1 MDVAASQATV
11 GHALRAALEAEGEV
25 GRDLLAVEW
34 ERTPVGPPEAWSNS
48 LRTVVRVML
57 ASRFSMWMAWGP
69 ELTFFCNAAYRRDT
83 LGKKY
88 PWALGRPAREVWA
101 EIWPDIGPRIDMV
114 LQTGTATWDEC
125 LLLFLERSGYMEETY
140 HTFSYSPLPD
150 ERGAIA
156 GMLCVVTEDTDRV
169 IGERRMA
176 TLRDLGS
183 VPTAI
188 REEQAFLDAS
198 ARHLAA
204 NQRSMPFT
212 AVYLF
217 DGQGDARLSVTTGL
231 RAGHAAAPELIEG
244 EDPAAVWPAAE
255 ILDGD
260 QDGIVIDGIDE
271 RFEGLPS
278 GEWTLPPKQALTVG
292 LSDPSG
298 GRPFGFIVVGANRF
312 RPLDDDYRAFIGL
325 IAQRLASGL
334 ASARAYAAERRRAEQ
349 LAELDRTKTA
359 FFSNVSH
366 EFRTPLTLMLAPLH
380 DALEDEEALDREHVE
395 LVHRNGLRLLKLVNA
410 LLDFSRLEAGRLRAT
425 YRPVDVGRITSELVG
440 TFSDACQRAGLEL
453 TVHCEELP
461 GQAYLDP
468 DLWERIVL
476 NLVSNAFKVTLSG
489 EINVGLR
496 AIPGGFTLS
505 VGDTGPGIAPQE
517 QARVFERFYRVQTA
531 HARSH
536 EGAGIGLS
544 LVKELVEM
552 HGGEITLQSVVA
564 EGSTFTVTVPLG
576 REHLP
581 SDQIINEPVAVAPG
595 IADLF
600 AEEAMSWLPA
610 DDDDGSDG
618 DEMAATSQPRL
629 GRGRLDTSS
638 SRVLIADDNPDLR
651 RYLTRLLSPYWHV
664 DAVGNGADALRLAR
678 ELPPDLLV
686 TDVMMPELDGF
697 ELLAELRDAPET
709 RELPVIMLSARAGE
723 EASIEGLA
731 AGADDYLPKPF
742 SGRELLARVRA
753 HLELSLVRRQA
764 SEGIRAER
772 LLLEQ
777 TLTQLPAGVIVA
789 EAPSGRIVLAN
800 QQVPEILGHDLIEPQ
815 VIEEYSAY
823 RTFAVDR
830 EPVSAER
837 RALVRAIRNG
847 EIVHD
852 EEVLYQTGEGR
863 WITLRVSAAPISD
876 GSGRTVAGVVV
887 FQDISERVRGE
898 RLLASQRDVMAMIAR
913 GEPLA
918 DTLAEIVTAYERLSD
933 RGGRASILL
942 TSADGR
948 RLRHGAAPS
957 LPALYNEAVNG
968 LEIGPSAGSCGTAAY
983 RRQAVVVSDTQ
994 RDQLWADFREL
1005 AAEHR
1010 LRSCWSTPVFATDGA
1025 LVGTMAIYHGEPA
1038 EPSVEE
1044 REVVEL
1050 LSRTAAVAIERD
1062 RDVRT
1067 RERQLSELQT
1077 SLLPP
1082 QIPEIQGVE
1091 VSATFHPGDRTLD
1104 VGGDFYD
1111 IFPLSDRA
1119 WGLVIGDVCGHGA
1132 QAAAVTALTRHTTR
1146 AIAGRESDPREV
1158 LRQVSEILLGS
1169 GYNRY
1174 CTAVYGRVE
1183 RAAHGWRLGLA
1194 VGGHPPPLIR
1204 RADGTTDMLED
1215 HGPVLGVL
1223 PTPRFPLIEVEMGPN
1238 DTLLLYTDGL
1248 IEHNPRID
1256 DEHALAR
1263 LLGSLATYSAEDL
1276 LSELEDAALGS
1287 PRRQPR
1293 DDVAMLIVRVPVGGV
1308 VDQQQPAEPAIVW
1321 S

>member
-1 MDVAASQATV
+1 LDVAGSQATLDRE
-11 GHALRAALEAEGEV
+11 LRAALLAEGEV

-34 ERTPVGPPEAWSNS
+34 DRTAVGPPEEWPNS

-57 ASRFSMWMAWGP
+57 ASRFSMWMAWGS

-101 EIWPDIGPRIDMV
+101 EIWPDIGPRINAV
-114 LQTGTATWDEC
+114 LQTGQATWDES

-150 ERGAIA
+150 EQGAIA
-156 GMLCVVTEDTDRV
+156 GMLCVVSEDTDRV

-183 VPTAI
+183 VPTTF

-198 ARHLAA
+198 AGPLAA

-217 DGQGDARLSVTTGL
+217 DGAGDARLSTTTGL
-231 RAGHAAAPELIEG
+231 SAGHVAAPELIEAA
-244 EDPAAVWPAAE
+244 DPAPVWPAAE
-255 ILDGD
+255 ILAGD
-260 QDGIVIDGIDE
+260 TDAIVIGDIDE
-271 RFEGLPS
+271 RFEGLPT
-278 GEWTLPPKQALTVG
+278 GEWALPPRQALMVD
-292 LSDPSG
+292 LPDPSG
-298 GRPFGFIVVGANRF
+298 GRPFGFIVVGANRY
-312 RPLDDDYRAFIGL
+312 RPLDEDYRAFIGL
-325 IAQRLASGL
+325 IAQRLAAGV
-334 ASARAYAAERRRAEQ
+334 ASARAYATERRRAEQ
-349 LAELDRTKTA
+349 LAELDRAKTA

-380 DALEDEEALDREHVE
+380 DALEDAEALDREHVE

-425 YRPVDVGRITSELVG
+425 FRPVDVGRITAELVG
-440 TFSDACQRAGLEL
+440 TFSDACKRAGLEL
-453 TVHCEELP
+453 TVHREELP

-476 NLVSNAFKVTLSG
+476 NLVSNAFKVTPKG
-489 EINVGLR
+489 GIEVGLR
-496 AIPGGFTLS
+496 ASPGGFTLS
-505 VGDTGPGIAPQE
+505 VADTGPGIAPQE
-517 QARVFERFYRVQTA
+517 QARVFERFYRVQTT

-536 EGAGIGLS
+536 EGAGIGLA

-552 HGGEITLQSVVA
+552 HGGEITVQSAVG
-564 EGSTFTVTVPLG
+564 EGATFTVTVPLG

-581 SDQIINEPVAVAPG
+581 SDQIIDEPVAVAPG

-610 DDDDGSDG
+610 QGDDGSDRT
-618 DEMAATSQPRL
+618 EVTATSVPSL

-664 DAVGNGADALRLAR
+664 DAVANGADALRLAR
-678 ELPPDLLV
+678 ERPPDLLV
-686 TDVMMPELDGF
+686 TDVMMPELDGL
-697 ELLAELRDAPET
+697 ELLAELRAAVET

-723 EASIEGLA
+723 EASIEGLE

-764 SEGIRAER
+764 SQDMRAER

-789 EAPSGRIVLAN
+789 EAPSGRIVLSN
-800 QQVPEILGHDLIEPQ
+800 QQVPEILGHPGIEPHR
-815 VIEEYSAY
+815 IEDYPAF
-823 RTFAVDR
+823 RRFTVDT
-830 EPVSAER
+830 EPILAER
-837 RALVRAIRNG
+837 GALVRAIRDG

-852 EEVLYQTGEGR
+852 EEALYQTGDGR

-898 RLLASQRDVMAMIAR
+898 RLLASQRDVMAMIAQ

-948 RLRHGAAPS
+948 RLEHVG
-957 LPALYNEAVNG
+957 
-968 LEIGPSAGSCGTAAY
+968 
-983 RRQAVVVSDTQ
+983 
-994 RDQLWADFREL
+994 EL
-1005 AAEHR
+1005 AAEHQ
-1010 LRSCWSTPVFATDGA
+1010 LASCWSTPILATDGA
-1025 LVGTMAIYHGEPA
+1025 RVGMMAIYHDEPA
-1038 EPSVEE
+1038 EPVAEE
-1044 REVVEL
+1044 RKVVEL

-1067 RERQLSELQT
+1067 RERQLSELQS

-1082 QIPEIQGVE
+1082 QMPEIEGLE

-1146 AIAGRESDPREV
+1146 AIAARESDPREV
-1158 LRQVSEILLGS
+1158 LRQVSEILLSS
-1169 GYNRY
+1169 GYKRY

-1183 RAAHGWRLGLA
+1183 QAAHGWRLQLA

-1204 RADGTTDMLED
+1204 RADGATEMLED

-1223 PTPRFPLIEVEMGPN
+1223 TDPRFPMIEVEMGPS

-1248 IEHNPRID
+1248 IEQNPRVD

-1263 LLGSLATYSAEDL
+1263 LLGSLSTASAEEL
-1276 LSELEDAALGS
+1276 LSELEDAALGI

-1293 DDVAMLIVRVPVGGV
+1293 DDVAVLMLRVPVGSAAE
-1308 VDQQQPAEPAIVW
+1308 DQYPAEPAVAR

>member
-1 MDVAASQATV
+1 LDVAGSQATLDRELR
-11 GHALRAALEAEGEV
+11 GALLAEGEV

-34 ERTPVGPPEAWSNS
+34 DRTAVGPPEAWPNS

-57 ASRFSMWMAWGP
+57 ASRFSMWMAWGS

-101 EIWPDIGPRIDMV
+101 EIWPDIGPRINAV
-114 LQTGTATWDEC
+114 LQTGKATWDES

-150 ERGAIA
+150 EQGAIA
-156 GMLCVVTEDTDRV
+156 GMLCVVSEDTDRV

-183 VPTAI
+183 VPTTF

-198 ARHLAA
+198 ARPLAG

-217 DGQGDARLSVTTGL
+217 DGEGDARLSTTTGL
-231 RAGHAAAPELIEG
+231 PAGHVAAPELIEAA
-244 EDPAAVWPAAE
+244 DPAPVWPAAE
-255 ILDGD
+255 ILAGET
-260 QDGIVIDGIDE
+260 DGIVIGDIDE
-271 RFEGLPS
+271 RFEGLPT
-278 GEWTLPPKQALTVG
+278 GEWALPPRQALMVD
-292 LSDPSG
+292 LPDPSG
-298 GRPFGFIVVGANRF
+298 GRPFGFIVVGANRY
-312 RPLDDDYRAFIGL
+312 RPLDEDYRSFIGL
-325 IAQRLASGL
+325 IAQRLAAGV
-334 ASARAYAAERRRAEQ
+334 ASARAYATERRRAEQ
-349 LAELDRTKTA
+349 LAELDRAKTA

-380 DALEDEEALDREHVE
+380 DALEDAEALDREHVE

-425 YRPVDVGRITSELVG
+425 FRPVDVGRITAELVG
-440 TFSDACQRAGLEL
+440 TFSDACKRAGLEL

-476 NLVSNAFKVTLSG
+476 NLVSNAFKVTPKG
-489 EINVGLR
+489 EIEVGLR
-496 AIPGGFTLS
+496 ASPGGFTLS
-505 VGDTGPGIAPQE
+505 VADTGPGIAPQE
-517 QARVFERFYRVQTA
+517 QARVFERFYRVQTT

-536 EGAGIGLS
+536 EGAGIGLA

-552 HGGEITLQSVVA
+552 HGGEITVQSAVG
-564 EGSTFTVTVPLG
+564 EGATFTVTVPLG

-581 SDQIINEPVAVAPG
+581 SDQIIDEPVAVAPG

-610 DDDDGSDG
+610 QGDDGSDRT
-618 DEMAATSQPRL
+618 EVPATGVPSM

-678 ELPPDLLV
+678 ERPPDLLV
-686 TDVMMPELDGF
+686 TDVMMPELDGL
-697 ELLAELRDAPET
+697 ELLAELRDAVET

-723 EASIEGLA
+723 EASIEGLE

-764 SEGIRAER
+764 SQDMRAER

-789 EAPSGRIVLAN
+789 EAPSGRIVLSN
-800 QQVPEILGHDLIEPQ
+800 QQVPEILGHPGIEPHR
-815 VIEEYSAY
+815 IEDYPAF
-823 RTFAVDR
+823 RRFTVDR
-830 EPVSAER
+830 EPILAER
-837 RALVRAIRNG
+837 GALVRAIRNG
-847 EIVHD
+847 EVVHD
-852 EEVLYQTGEGR
+852 EEVLYETGDGR

-876 GSGRTVAGVVV
+876 GAGRTVAGVVV

-898 RLLASQRDVMAMIAR
+898 RLLASQRDVMAMIAQ

-918 DTLAEIVTAYERLSD
+918 DTLAEIVAAYERLSD
-933 RGGRASILL
+933 RGGRASIQL

-948 RLRHGAAPS
+948 RLEHVG
-957 LPALYNEAVNG
+957 
-968 LEIGPSAGSCGTAAY
+968 
-983 RRQAVVVSDTQ
+983 
-994 RDQLWADFREL
+994 EL
-1005 AAEHR
+1005 GAEHR
-1010 LRSCWSTPVFATDGA
+1010 LGSCWSTPILATDGA
-1025 LVGTMAIYHGEPA
+1025 LVGTMAIYHDEPA
-1038 EPSVEE
+1038 EPVAEE
-1044 REVVEL
+1044 RKVVEL

-1067 RERQLSELQT
+1067 RERQLSELQS

-1082 QIPEIQGVE
+1082 QMPEIAGLE

-1111 IFPLSDRA
+1111 IFPLPDRA

-1146 AIAGRESDPREV
+1146 AIAARESDPREV
-1158 LRQVSEILLGS
+1158 LRQVSEILLSS
-1169 GYNRY
+1169 GYKRY

-1183 RAAHGWRLGLA
+1183 QAVHGWRLKLA

-1204 RADGTTDMLED
+1204 RADGATEMLED

-1223 PTPRFPLIEVEMGPN
+1223 TAPRFPMIEVEMGPS

-1248 IEHNPRID
+1248 IEQNPRVD

-1263 LLGSLATYSAEDL
+1263 LLGSLSTASAEEL
-1276 LSELEDAALGS
+1276 LSELENAALGV

-1293 DDVAMLIVRVPVGGV
+1293 DDVAVLMLRVPVGSTAE
-1308 VDQQQPAEPAIVW
+1308 DQYPAEPAVAR

>member
-1 MDVAASQATV
+1 MGSQATV
-11 GHALRAALEAEGEV
+11 DHALRAALLAEGEV

-101 EIWPDIGPRIDMV
+101 EIWPDIGPRIDTV
-114 LQTGTATWDEC
+114 LRTATATWDES

-183 VPTAI
+183 VPITI
-188 REEQAFLDAS
+188 REEQVFLDAS

-217 DGQGDARLSVTTGL
+217 DGRDDARLSVATGL
-231 RAGHAAAPELIEG
+231 SAGHPAAPELIEAG
-244 EDPAAVWPAAE
+244 DPAAVWPAAE
-255 ILDGD
+255 ILDGAL
-260 QDGIVIDGIDE
+260 DGIVIDGIDE
-271 RFEGLPS
+271 RFEGLPT
-278 GEWTLPPKQALTVG
+278 GEWTLPPQQALIVG

-312 RPLDDDYRAFIGL
+312 RPMDDDYRAFIGL
-325 IAQRLASGL
+325 IAQRLAAGL
-334 ASARAYAAERRRAEQ
+334 ASARAYSAERRRAEQ

-453 TVHCEELP
+453 TVQCEELP

-476 NLVSNAFKVTLSG
+476 NLVSNAFKVTLRG
-489 EINVGLR
+489 EIKVGLR

-552 HGGEITLQSVVA
+552 HGGEITLQSVVG
-564 EGSTFTVTVPLG
+564 EGATFTVTVPLG

-581 SDQIINEPVAVAPG
+581 SDQIISEAVAVAPG

-610 DDDDGSDG
+610 QDEDGSDRAEG
-618 DEMAATSQPRL
+618 AATRLPGL
-629 GRGRLDTSS
+629 GRGRLDTAG

-678 ELPPDLLV
+678 ERPPDLLV

-697 ELLAELRDAPET
+697 GLLAELRDAPAT

-723 EASIEGLA
+723 EASIEGLE

-764 SEGIRAER
+764 SEDIRAER

-789 EAPSGRIVLAN
+789 EAPSGRILLAN
-800 QQVPEILGHDLIEPQ
+800 QQVPEILGHPGIEPHM
-815 VIEEYSAY
+815 IEDYPAY
-823 RTFAVDR
+823 RRFTVDK
-830 EPVSAER
+830 EPILAER
-837 RALVRAIRNG
+837 GALVRAIRNG

-852 EEVLYQTGEGR
+852 EEVLYQTGGGR

-876 GSGRTVAGVVV
+876 GSGQTVAGVVV

-913 GEPLA
+913 GEPLR
-918 DTLAEIVTAYERLSD
+918 DTLAEIVAAYERLSD
-933 RGGRASILL
+933 RGGRASIQL

-948 RLRHGAAPS
+948 RLEHGAAPS
-957 LPALYNEAVNG
+957 LPASFNEAVHG
-968 LEIGPSAGSCGTAAY
+968 LKIGPRVGSCGTAAY
-983 RRQAVVVSDTQ
+983 RRQVVVVSDTQ
-994 RDQLWADFREL
+994 RDPLWADFREL
-1005 AAEHR
+1005 VAEHR
-1010 LRSCWSTPVFATDGA
+1010 LRSCWSTPVLATDGA
-1025 LVGTMAIYHGEPA
+1025 LVGTMAIYHDEPV

-1044 REVVEL
+1044 QEIVEL

-1067 RERQLSELQT
+1067 RERQLSELQS

-1082 QIPEIQGVE
+1082 QMPEVDGLE

-1146 AIAGRESDPREV
+1146 AIAARESDPREV
-1158 LRQVSEILLGS
+1158 LRQVSEILLSS
-1169 GYNRY
+1169 GYKRY
-1174 CTAVYGRVE
+1174 CTAVYGRAE
-1183 RAAHGWRLGLA
+1183 QTAHGWRLKLA

-1204 RADGTTDMLED
+1204 RADGATEMLVE
-1215 HGPVLGVL
+1215 HGPVLGIL
-1223 PTPRFPLIEVEMGPN
+1223 PAPRFPLVEVELGPT

-1248 IEHNPRID
+1248 IEHNPTID
-1256 DEHALAR
+1256 DEHDLAR
-1263 LLGSLATYSAEDL
+1263 LLGSLSTAGAEGL
-1276 LSELEDAALGS
+1276 LSELEDSALGV
-1287 PRRQPR
+1287 PRRQPH
-1293 DDVAMLIVRVPVGGV
+1293 DDVALLMLRVPVGGA
-1308 VDQQQPAEPAIVW
+1308 VDDRRTAEATVA
-1321 S
+1321 